1 MTNLPMHQSWTR
13 EQDLA
18 VLYVKLEHK
27 GRLTSTHP
35 AIGMLAKAMNRTEAS
50 IWMRKGNFDSLDP
63 HAGIGLNHPAKLT
76 KDIWAEYE
84 EAPKRLFAEAHRAY
98 LCIAGKPRS

>member
-1 MTNLPMHQSWTR
+1 MIQRWTR

-27 GRLTSTHP
+27 GQS
-35 AIGMLAKAMNRTEAS
+35 AIGMIAKAMNRAEAS

-63 HAGIGLNHPAKLT
+63 HAGTGLNHTAKLT

-84 EAPKRLFAEAHRAY
+84 EAPERLFAEARRAY